1 MMQYIVSK
9 MSVFADFLHIT
20 IELFVVV
27 DPFAAM
33 IMFISLAKGE
43 AVRERR
49 RLVNDA
55 TLSSFLIL
63 LFFAFVGSY
72 ILLYFGISIAALEIA
87 GGILILLT
95 SIEMVTEGDKPSGK
109 KGQDEGGLVKRDVGI
124 VPLGTPLLA
133 GPGAISLVILLMNDY
148 KHEILLVVLGIVV
161 VSFITYLLFLSSFY
175 IYDILKEKGARA
187 LTRVFG
193 ILVAGFAVQYILTGV
208 TVFFGIHI

>member
-1 MMQYIVSK
+1 MLPFNQFVHLT
-9 MSVFADFLHIT
+9 V
-20 IELFVVV
+20 ELFVVV

-33 IMFISLAKGE
+33 IMFITFAKGGS
-43 AVRERR
+43 VKERR

-55 TLSSFLIL
+55 TLTSFFIL
-63 LFFAFVGSY
+63 LFFAFAGYY

-109 KGQDEGGLVKRDVGI
+109 KKDTSEGLETKDLGI

-133 GPGAISLVILLMNDY
+133 GPGAISLVILLMNKY
-148 KHEILLVVLGIVV
+148 NPVLVVAGIVV
-161 VSFITYLLFLSSFY
+161 VSVVTFLLFMSSFY
-175 IYDILKEKGARA
+175 LYEIIKEKGARA

-193 ILVAGFAVQYILTGV
+193 ILVAGFAVQYILTGALH
-208 TVFFGIHI
+208 FFNI

>member
-1 MMQYIVSK
+1 MILS
-9 MSVFADFLHIT
+9 DEFLHIT

-33 IMFISLAKGE
+33 IMFITFARGETEKERMRLA
-43 AVRERR
+43 
-49 RLVNDA
+49 NDA
-55 TLSSFLIL
+55 TISSFLIL
-63 LFFAFVGSY
+63 LFFAFAGYY

-109 KGQDEGGLVKRDVGI
+109 KGTGVEGSEKRDVGI

-133 GPGAISLVILLMNDY
+133 GPGAISLVILLMHDY
-148 KHEILLVVLGIVV
+148 NPVLVVLAIVV
-161 VSFITYLLFLSSFY
+161 VSAITFILFLSSFY
-175 IYDILKEKGARA
+175 IYKIIKEKGARA

-193 ILVAGFAVQYILTGV
+193 ILVAGFAVQYILTGALH
-208 TVFFGIHI
+208 FFNL

>member
-1 MMQYIVSK
+1 MTNLS
-9 MSVFADFLHIT
+9 DFLHIA

-33 IMFISLAKGE
+33 IMFITFAKGE
-43 AVRERR
+43 DVKERR

-55 TLSSFLIL
+55 TISSFLIL

-109 KGQDEGGLVKRDVGI
+109 KGTSEADTVKRDVGI

-133 GPGAISLVILLMNDY
+133 GPGAISLVILLMHDY
-148 KHEILLVVLGIVV
+148 NWGLVILAIVV
-161 VSFITYLLFLSSFY
+161 VSVITYILFLSSFF
-175 IYDILKEKGARA
+175 IYKIIKEKGARA

-193 ILVAGFAVQYILTGV
+193 ILVAGFAIQYILTGALL
-208 TVFFGIHI
+208 FFHIHV

>member
-1 MMQYIVSK
+1 

>member
-1 MMQYIVSK
+1 MNSLDQLLYITV
-9 MSVFADFLHIT
+9 
-20 IELFVVV
+20 ELFVVV

-33 IMFISLAKGE
+33 IMFISYSGSVTEKSRKRTL
-43 AVRERR
+43 
-49 RLVNDA
+49 NDA

-63 LFFAFVGSY
+63 IFFAILGYY

-95 SIEMVTEGDKPSGK
+95 SIEMVTEGDKPHDK
-109 KGQDEGGLVKRDVGI
+109 KKNQEEEKDDFGI

-133 GPGAISLVILLMNDY
+133 GPGAISLVILLMHDY
-148 KHEILLVVLGIVV
+148 NKILVLVGIALISLVT
-161 VSFITYLLFLSSFY
+161 FILFWSSTF
-175 IYDILKEKGARA
+175 IYSIIKEKGARA

-208 TVFFGIHI
+208 ILFFHLKGV

>member
-1 MMQYIVSK
+1 
-9 MSVFADFLHIT
+9 MSSVYDFLHIS

-33 IMFISLAKGE
+33 IMFITFAKE
-43 AVRERR
+43 ETEKARR
-49 RLVNDA
+49 RMANDA
-55 TLSSFLIL
+55 TIASFLIL
-63 LFFAFVGSY
+63 LFFAFVGEY

-109 KGQDEGGLVKRDVGI
+109 RGGNVDVPVKRDVGI

-133 GPGAISLVILLMNDY
+133 GPGAISLVILLMHDY
-148 KHEILLVVLGIVV
+148 NPVLVVLGIIV
-161 VSFITYLLFLSSFY
+161 VSVITFLLFFASFY
-175 IYDILKEKGARA
+175 IYDIIKEKGARA

-208 TVFFGIHI
+208 ILFFHL

>member
-1 MMQYIVSK
+1 
-9 MSVFADFLHIT
+9 MSSFSDFLAIT

-33 IMFISLAKGE
+33 IMFITFARGE
-43 AVRERR
+43 GLKERR

-55 TLSSFLIL
+55 TISSFLIL
-63 LFFAFVGSY
+63 LFFAFVGAY
-72 ILLYFGISIAALEIA
+72 ILHYFGISIAALEIA

-109 KGQDEGGLVKRDVGI
+109 KGTNEGETVKRDVGI

-133 GPGAISLVILLMNDY
+133 GPGAISLVILLMHDY
-148 KHEILLVVLGIVV
+148 FREWVLVVLGIAVV
-161 VSFITYLLFLSSFY
+161 AFVTYLLFLSSFY
-175 IYDILKEKGARA
+175 LYDVIKEKGARA
-187 LTRVFG
+187 LTRIFG

-208 TVFFGIHI
+208 ILFFNIPH